1 MAIALVGIGTTVLAT
16 TTATTQTPAFT
27 PKSRYLRLTATGT
40 DINVAIGTNPQVGQG
55 DLIIPNGTSE
65 TLSISNASARVSGIT
80 TGNPTLVDLSEGTQS
95 PFGVGDY
102 VTMTVGQAYWTTNLS
117 DVRVSQVYTG
127 SGHGGYHSSRIA
139 LEFNSG
145 ASGAPASWVA
155 PGGGLLRASLKVGA
169 KAHRSGIGTVHIQQ
183 VQVSGDA

>member
-1 MAIALVGIGTTVLAT
+1 MAIALVGIGTTIHAT
-16 TTATTQTPAFT
+16 TTATAQCAAFT

-40 DINVAIGTNPQVGQG
+40 DINVAIGTNPQVGAG
-55 DLIIPNGTSE
+55 DLIIPEGTSE
-65 TLSISNASARVSGIT
+65 TLSISNASGRVTGIT
-80 TGNPTLVDLSEGTQS
+80 TGNPTLIDFAQGTQS

-117 DVRVSQVYTG
+117 DVRGSQVYTG
-127 SGHGGYHSSRIA
+127 AGHGGQHSSRIE

-169 KAHRSGIGTVHIQQ
+169 KAHRTGIGTIHIQQ

>member
-1 MAIALVGIGTTVLAT
+1 MAIALVGIGTTIHAT
-16 TTATTQTPAFT
+16 TTATAQCAAFT

-40 DINVAIGTNPQVGQG
+40 DINVAIGTNPQVGAG
-55 DLIIPNGTSE
+55 DLIIPEGTSE
-65 TLSISNASARVSGIT
+65 TLSISNASGRVTGIT
-80 TGNPTLVDLSEGTQS
+80 TGNPTLIDFAQGTQS

-102 VTMTVGQAYWTTNLS
+102 VTLTEGNSYWTTNLD

-127 SGHGGYHSSRIA
+127 SGSGGYYSSRIA

-145 ASGAPASWVA
+145 ASGAPVNFE
-155 PGGGLLRASLKVGA
+155 PNGGLLRASLKVGA
-169 KAHRSGIGTVHIQQ
+169 KAHRSGIGTMHIQQ